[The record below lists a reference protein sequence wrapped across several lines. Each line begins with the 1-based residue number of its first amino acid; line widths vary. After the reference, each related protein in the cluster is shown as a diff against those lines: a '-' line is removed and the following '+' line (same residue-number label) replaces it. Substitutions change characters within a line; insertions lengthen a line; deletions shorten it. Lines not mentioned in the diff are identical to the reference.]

1 MNTAKA
7 NRYEEGMSPAE
18 VIIPAAVGV
27 GIAAAAAAVLI
38 FIVGAAVYATSD
50 PNRFVTPSALFILA
64 ASSFVA
70 GFVSSKKSGAFLPG
84 LIAGTALML
93 LIFAAS
99 LISGGHGVI
108 PAPYSYLVRLG
119 GFILSILG
127 AFLASRRGGAKFSS
141 SPKVPKIKK
150 R

>member
-1 MNTAKA
+1 MNTAKS
-7 NRYEEGMSPAE
+7 NRNEDGMSPAE
-18 VIIPAAVGV
+18 VMIPAAVGV
-27 GIAAAAAAVLI
+27 GIAAAAAAALI
-38 FIVGAAVYATSD
+38 FIVGAIVYSTSD
-50 PNRFVTPSALFILA
+50 PNKLVTPAALFILA
-64 ASSFVA
+64 AASFLA
-70 GFVSSKKSGAFLPG
+70 GFISSKKSRAFLPG

-99 LISGGHGVI
+99 LISGGHGTI

-119 GFILSILG
+119 AFLLSLLG
-127 AFLASRRGGAKFSS
+127 AFLASRGGGARFAS